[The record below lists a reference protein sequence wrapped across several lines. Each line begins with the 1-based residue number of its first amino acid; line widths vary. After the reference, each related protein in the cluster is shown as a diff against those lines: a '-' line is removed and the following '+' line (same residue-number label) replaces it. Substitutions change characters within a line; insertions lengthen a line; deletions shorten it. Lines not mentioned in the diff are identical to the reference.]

1 MKKTKRN
8 QKYLNIYLQKYHKAK
23 FDEEEANKKKEK
35 KERHKKYLNDLFSQY
50 DLNLVQV
57 LCLLRLN
64 EENNLNQKD
73 LSDGF
78 YLTKCAITKAVK
90 KLEKNNFII
99 REKSTS
105 DKRQYTLT
113 LTSKGKN
120 MIPIMEEINA
130 QWENEIGLNEVSE
143 EFNKTFTRLTFKS
156 VELNKNKK

>member
-1 MKKTKRN
+1 MSSD
-8 QKYLNIYLQKYHKAK
+8 NINLYNPNRFGDLLFIFHI
-23 FDEEEANKKKEK
+23 N
-35 KERHKKYLNDLFSQY
+35 HKKYLNDLLSQY

-78 YLTKCAITKAVK
+78 YLTKGAITKAVK
-90 KLEKNNFII
+90 KLEMNKFIL

-120 MIPIMEEINA
+120 IISIIEEINA
-130 QWENEIGLNEVSE
+130 QWENEIGLNDVSD
-143 EFNKTFTRLTFKS
+143 EFNNIFTKLTFKS
-156 VELNKNKK
+156 VDLNKNK